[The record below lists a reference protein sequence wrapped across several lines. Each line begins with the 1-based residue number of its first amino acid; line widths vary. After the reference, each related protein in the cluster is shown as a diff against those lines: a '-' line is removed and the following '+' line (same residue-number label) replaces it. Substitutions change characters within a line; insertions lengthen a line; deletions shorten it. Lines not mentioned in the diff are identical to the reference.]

1 MTEETEITKTLSQ
14 RMDELYKKLSKGFSE
29 GKVKVEENIKKH
41 PLPYVT
47 GTLVGG
53 VLIGCLIAGKR
64 TKKVQ

>member
-14 RMDELYKKLSKGFSE
+14 KMGGLYKKLSKEFSE
-29 GKVKVEENIKKH
+29 GKIKVEEKIKKH

-53 VLIGCLIAGKR
+53 VIIGCLIAGKR
-64 TKKVQ
+64 TKKV

>member
-29 GKVKVEENIKKH
+29 EKVKVEENIKKH